1 MNKFVEKRPLFS
13 EPIIFSAPKNLLAES
28 IRRGSPLELKGI
40 LQRADAK
47 NHNGR
52 TYPFEILKREAVNY
66 EENFINQ
73 NRAYGELD
81 HPDSSVVELKNA
93 CHRVTEMHWEGK
105 DLIGTCRILPTP
117 NGDILKAIILDGGT
131 VGISS
136 RGLGSVKEIQEGM
149 STVVEVQDDF
159 ELIGFDFVSNP
170 STHGAFMSPD
180 GTNSLN
186 ESVTRTNG
194 LVVPNNIYHKA
205 ETLIRDI
212 LGEIGHDYK

>member
-1 MNKFVEKRPLFS
+1 MNKRLLTECIPFT
-13 EPIIFSAPKNLLAES
+13 APKSLIQES
-28 IRRGSPLELKGI
+28 IRSGSPLELQGI

-52 TYPFEILKREAVNY
+52 SYPFKILQREAQNY
-66 EENFINQ
+66 AETFINQ

-117 NGDILKAIILDGGT
+117 YGEILKAIILDGGT

-136 RGLGSVKEIQEGM
+136 RGLGSVEEMQEGM
-149 STVVEVQDDF
+149 NTVIEVQDDF

-170 STHGAFMSPD
+170 STHGAFMSPAD
-180 GTNSLN
+180 NKPSSLN
-186 ESVTRTNG
+186 ESVDRRG
-194 LVVPNNIYHKA
+194 LVAQPNIYYRT

-212 LGEIGHDYK
+212 LGEIGHDCK